1 MTGAQSLALLLFEQL
16 HKNKT
21 GVRVT
26 ADDLATRVGRSVS
39 YVAPVLSKLTQL
51 GVLSAQ
57 SGNTGG
63 YELVRRYRAAHP
75 LPGILAELDTRKRS
89 GIVARAMN
97 QITWE
102 RVFPTDEPDTETHF
116 G

>member
-1 MTGAQSLALLLFEQL
+1 MTGAQSLALLVFEQL
-16 HKNKT
+16 HNNKT
-21 GVRVT
+21 GGRVT
-26 ADDLATRVGRSVS
+26 AVDLAKRVGRSIS

-51 GVLSAQ
+51 GVLDAQ

-63 YELVRRYRAAHP
+63 YELVPRYRAVHP
-75 LPGILAELDTRKRS
+75 LPRILAELDTRKRT

-102 RVFPTDEPDTETHF
+102 RVFPDDKPDTESHF
-116 G
+116 N